1 MNSKV
6 IKKYVETIDE
16 LTTQVDELQ
25 KMDSPSYRG
34 KAAVVRGGLAMTDER
49 LGKMRIMMRN
59 IVKNEG
65 ADTLADELKSALSA
79 SEIKQLKNML

>member
-1 MNSKV
+1 MNDKV
-6 IKKYVETIDE
+6 IKEYVKE
-16 LTTQVDELQ
+16 LDELQ
-25 KMDSPSYRG
+25 KMSSPSYKG
-34 KAAVVRGGLAMTDER
+34 KASVVRGGLAMTDER